1 MTNSLLALA
10 TNVAHNIPLT
20 GSAVLVHFGRACF
33 VVVLGYALLSAAT
46 AGATE
51 QEDKVPKQAFQC
63 GSCGKGV
70 QRGYVQAMGKVWHP
84 EHFVCEICNQ
94 NLQGAAF
101 IPHEGRPYHQHC
113 YLDQYAPRCA
123 GCDQPIEGRYLT
135 AIDQKWHL
143 HHFVCATCERPIVGS
158 KFVEKA
164 GHPYHEACSA
174 KTFNPRCK
182 ICLAPVTDHY
192 LTNFWL
198 EAFCQ
203 HHNEEL
209 QQCYGCGRLVSEHLT
224 NNGVRFEDGR
234 TMCNLCRRTGIDSLR
249 AAETLAQKVAT
260 IIANLGFTLSRASFP
275 LRLVDQLELT
285 QAGTHG
291 EQINGTTQ
299 MAIETLNG
307 EVVKREIAAI
317 LMLHGLPAESF
328 AATYAHELGHVWL
341 FQQHF
346 PELPLQVEEG
356 ICELFAHLWLINN
369 PGPWSDYLI
378 HLKERST
385 DPVYGEGYRIAL
397 RSLRHM
403 NPAELFEFVKKHQ
416 SFPNAPNP
424 AHSSAP

>member
-1 MTNSLLALA
+1 
-10 TNVAHNIPLT
+10 
-20 GSAVLVHFGRACF
+20 
-33 VVVLGYALLSAAT
+33 
-46 AGATE
+46 
-51 QEDKVPKQAFQC
+51 
-63 GSCGKGV
+63 
-70 QRGYVQAMGKVWHP
+70 
-84 EHFVCEICNQ
+84 
-94 NLQGAAF
+94 
-101 IPHEGRPYHQHC
+101 
-113 YLDQYAPRCA
+113 
-123 GCDQPIEGRYLT
+123 
-135 AIDQKWHL
+135 
-143 HHFVCATCERPIVGS
+143 
-158 KFVEKA
+158 
-164 GHPYHEACSA
+164 
-174 KTFNPRCK
+174 
-182 ICLAPVTDHY
+182 
-192 LTNFWL
+192 
-198 EAFCQ
+198 
-203 HHNEEL
+203 
-209 QQCYGCGRLVSEHLT
+209 
-224 NNGVRFEDGR
+224 
-234 TMCNLCRRTGIDSLR
+234 MCNLCRRTGIDSLR

-416 SFPNAPNP
+416 RFPNAPNP